1 MRTVSFRRPPGR
13 PRTRGQSLA
22 EFALVFPVLM
32 VVIGG
37 IIQFGI
43 IFWGQNT
50 LNQIVR
56 DAGRYAVTER
66 DCSGPSQAD
75 VLTKIDSVASGSS
88 FAGTITTKTL
98 VMPTT
103 AAPDPI
109 SDACPP
115 ASNNRQVWLRITVQA
130 QVPIFFPLVPGNGN
144 ISSTALFRMEPVTP

>member
-1 MRTVSFRRPPGR
+1 MFKPRSRRTG
-13 PRTRGQSLA
+13 TRGQSLA

-56 DAGRYAVTER
+56 DAGRYAVTAPN
-66 DCSGPSQAD
+66 CLGPSQTD
-75 VLTKIDSVASGSS
+75 VLSKIDTVAANAS
-88 FAGTITTKTL
+88 FAGTITNKTL

-103 AAPDPI
+103 AAPDPV
-109 SDACPP
+109 SDACP
-115 ASNNRQVWLRITVQA
+115 ATSNLEKVWLRISVA
-130 QVPIFFPLVPGNGN
+130 ARVPVFFPLIPGDGN
-144 ISSTALFRMEPVTP
+144 ISSTALFRMEPVTAP